1 MAKQPATFGAIAG
14 FQEGYEFLNRLELSA
29 SGVHRPTRAG
39 IGARSGLGAESIVLA
54 EGYEDDVD
62 LGDVILY
69 TGQGG
74 RSSSSGR
81 QVADQTL
88 TGANLELARSQ
99 TTGQPVRVVRRMQSA
114 GGLFFY
120 RYDGL
125 YRITAHWQE
134 TGKSG
139 FSIWRFKLEKLSSTP
154 VLPNSSA
161 HI

>member
-1 MAKQPATFGAIAG
+1 MAKQPATFGAVAG

-62 LGDVILY
+62 LGHVILY

-74 RSSSSGR
+74 RSSTSGQ

-88 TGANLELARSQ
+88 TGANLELARNC
-99 TTGQPVRVVRRMQSA
+99 TTGLPVRVVRRIQQA
-114 GGLFFY
+114 GGHFFY

-125 YRITAHWQE
+125 YRTTAYWQE

-139 FSIWRFKLEKLSSTP
+139 FSIWRFKLERMPLTEGA
-154 VLPNSSA
+154 PNSA
-161 HI
+161 ADI